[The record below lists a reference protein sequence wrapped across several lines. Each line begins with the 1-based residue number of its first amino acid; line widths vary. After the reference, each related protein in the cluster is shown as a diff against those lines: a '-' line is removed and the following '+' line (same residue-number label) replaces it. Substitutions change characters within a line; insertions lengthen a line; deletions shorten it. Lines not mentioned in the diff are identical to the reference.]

1 MNNND
6 LNAISNELLTAF
18 FNKSDHTELIRIADR
33 YQIPITGKIFKKAT
47 ERAIGWLE
55 SGDTTVFDV
64 LTPENRDRII
74 ANGLKNISDKYGAVL
89 GKDYSKVDDGIL
101 IGNDLLSRIVADMS
115 PKERSEFQGK
125 GFAKKVNQDP
135 FKMLEESLGVPF
147 FTKLEAIG
155 KLRASTLTD
164 SESGFYIG
172 VLADAIGRK
181 HSWIPDDWGMKF
193 AHSILGKERLMLVVK
208 TDTDT
213 IPGDRATDIKCFLF
227 EDLLIALGDEDPVK
241 EMEFSDG
248 EVHPAMSLAQMRLL
262 DKVIRFEEYSFAH
275 IASELEAQLKRK

>member
-6 LNAISNELLTAF
+6 LNAIANELLTAF

-64 LTPENRDRII
+64 LTPENRDRIV
-74 ANGLKNISDKYGAVL
+74 ASGLKNISEKFGATL
-89 GKDYSKVDDGIL
+89 GKDFSKVDDGLL
-101 IGNDLLSRIVADMS
+101 ITDELMSKIMADMS

-125 GFAKKVNQDP
+125 GFTKKVTTDP
-135 FKMLEESLGVPF
+135 FKMLEDSLGVPF
-147 FTKLEAIG
+147 FTKLEAIA
-155 KLRASTLTD
+155 KLRVSTLTD
-164 SESGFYIG
+164 SESSFYIG
-172 VLADAIGRK
+172 VLTDAIGRK

-193 AHSILGKERLMLVVK
+193 AHSILGSLRLKRVIKADMPDS
-208 TDTDT
+208 TD
-213 IPGDRATDIKCFLF
+213 DRATDIKCFLF
-227 EDLLIALGDEDPVK
+227 EDLLIALGDDDAMQER
-241 EMEFSDG
+241 EFSDG
-248 EVHPAMSLAQMRLL
+248 VHKAISLPQMRLL

-275 IASELEAQLKRK
+275 MASELEAQMKRK

>member
-6 LNAISNELLTAF
+6 LNAIANELLTAF

-33 YQIPITGKIFKKAT
+33 HQIPITGKIFKKAT

-74 ANGLKNISDKYGAVL
+74 ANGLKNISEKFGATL
-89 GKDYSKVDDGIL
+89 GKDFSKVDDGLL
-101 IGNDLLSRIVADMS
+101 ITDELMSKIMADMS
-115 PKERSEFQGK
+115 PKERSGFQGK
-125 GFAKKVNQDP
+125 GFAKKVTQDP

-147 FTKLEAIG
+147 FTKLEAIA
-155 KLRASTLTD
+155 KLRVSTLTD
-164 SESGFYIG
+164 SESGVYVG

-181 HSWIPDDWGMKF
+181 HSWISDDWRMKF
-193 AHSILGKERLMLVVK
+193 AHSILGKERLMLVVE

-213 IPGDRATDIKCFLF
+213 IPDDRATDIKCFLF
-227 EDLLIALGDEDPVK
+227 EDLLIALGDDDAMQER
-241 EMEFSDG
+241 EFSDG
-248 EVHPAMSLAQMRLL
+248 LHKSMSLAQMRLL

-275 IASELEAQLKRK
+275 IASELEAQMKQK